1 MTVRNV
7 YMDPTDPA
15 TIGRLKAISL
25 DDVEVS
31 VRTRNAL
38 KKCGV
43 STLHDA
49 QTAVSNGQLRLQ
61 HGVGRKTVNEVK
73 EVIWYAMSRMPPP
86 PAAVRHRD
94 RLELNSLLLAYET
107 HVLALYT
114 YQRADVDNDRFKDID
129 LGASIFKR
137 KASIERIR
145 EKILAFADKE
155 QQV

>member
-7 YMDPTDPA
+7 YMDPTDPT
-15 TIGRLKAISL
+15 TIERLKAISI
-25 DDVEVS
+25 DDVDLS
-31 VRTRNAL
+31 VRSRNGL

-43 STLHDA
+43 SNLHEA
-49 QTAVSNGQLRLQ
+49 QTAVINRQLQQQ

-73 EVIWYAMSRMPPP
+73 EVIWCAMRHMPPS

-129 LGASIFKR
+129 LGGSIAKR

-155 QQV
+155 QQA

>member
-1 MTVRNV
+1 MSVRNV

-15 TIGRLKAISL
+15 TLERLKAISI
-25 DDVEVS
+25 DDVELS
-31 VRTRNAL
+31 VRTLNAL

-49 QTAVSNGQLRLQ
+49 QTAVGNGQLRKH

-73 EVIWYAMSRMPPP
+73 EIIWYAMHHMPAS
-86 PAAVRHRD
+86 PAAVRHRS

-114 YQRADVDNDRFKDID
+114 YQRADVDNTRFSDID
-129 LGASIFKR
+129 LGASIVKR
-137 KASIERIR
+137 KASIERVR

-155 QQV
+155 QQA